1 MHGPKREGGG
11 VDGLPTPRSGNASF
25 HLRSY
30 YTVEQGEDEGKAV
43 KRNNKNS
50 IKETVLKFD
59 RGITYFGKTQH
70 ILCWSSLKRS
80 IISYLRCIHAE
91 CRQMAKRKTS

>member
-30 YTVEQGEDEGKAV
+30 YTVEQGEDEGKAE
-43 KRNNKNS
+43 KGT
-50 IKETVLKFD
+50 IK
-59 RGITYFGKTQH
+59 IP
-70 ILCWSSLKRS
+70 
-80 IISYLRCIHAE
+80 
-91 CRQMAKRKTS
+91 